1 MTMEMRQLQV
11 RVKAWCEIDI
21 LASIRLSAERKYL
34 GSSRGLCYECRFTW
48 HPSPSHQ
55 VMERA
60 DVLAEIRRDYEE
72 NKYFVS
78 GQGDMA
84 SYAPDCEFSDPFVSF
99 RGVDRFRANVSNLG
113 AYL

>member
-1 MTMEMRQLQV
+1 M
-11 RVKAWCEIDI
+11 RVKAWCDW
-21 LASIRLSAERKYL
+21 LSMRLSAEHFDNAAVHKWRGFL
-34 GSSRGLCYECRFTW
+34 RGLCYACRFTW
-48 HPSPSHQ
+48 QPPSFLQQ
-55 VMERA
+55 VMERS

-78 GQGDMA
+78 GQGDMS